1 MATQNLLQRLDA
13 AADTTGSSVNAS
25 DRRIEEVFIASE
37 AIAAGDFVTL
47 DLSKSDD
54 SDKALHVKKLNSGA
68 TITSLCVGVAIAAAA
83 AAGDNIRICVRGMI
97 SANVATGVAQADRLV
112 ASSTGGRAAVAPS
125 YRSDQKEGS
134 GGAGAGAVTQ
144 QAHIVAIAVSAE
156 SGNAATVYV
165 LPNF

>member
-68 TITSLCVGVAIAAAA
+68 TVTSLCVGVAIAAAA

-112 ASSTGGRAAVAPS
+112 ASSTGGRAEVAP
-125 YRSDQKEGS
+125 EFLTVT
-134 GGAGAGAVTQ
+134 GGAGAGTKVQ
-144 QAHIVAIAVSAE
+144 QQHIVAIAVSAE

>member
-13 AADTTGSSVNAS
+13 AAETTGSSVNAS

-97 SANVATGVAQADRLV
+97 SANVATGVAQGDRLIG
-112 ASSTGGRAAVAPS
+112 SSTGGRAAVAP
-125 YRSDQKEGS
+125 EFLTVT
-134 GGAGAGAVTQ
+134 GGAGAGTKVQ
-144 QAHIVAIAVSAE
+144 QQHIVAIAVSAE

>member
-13 AADTTGSSVNAS
+13 AAETTGSSVNAS

-112 ASSTGGRAAVAPS
+112 ASSTGGRAEVAP
-125 YRSDQKEGS
+125 EFLTVT
-134 GGAGAGAVTQ
+134 GGAGAGTKVQ
-144 QAHIVAIAVSAE
+144 QQHIVAIAVSAE

>member
-112 ASSTGGRAAVAPS
+112 ASSTGGRAEVAP
-125 YRSDQKEGS
+125 EFLTVT
-134 GGAGAGAVTQ
+134 GGAGAGTKVQ
-144 QAHIVAIAVSAE
+144 QQHIVAIAVSAE

>member
-54 SDKALHVKKLNSGA
+54 SDKALHVKKLTDSVTA
-68 TITSLCVGVAIAAAA
+68 SITSLCVGVAIAAAA

-112 ASSTGGRAAVAPS
+112 ASSTGGRAEVAP
-125 YRSDQKEGS
+125 EFLTVT
-134 GGAGAGAVTQ
+134 GGAGAGTKVQ
-144 QAHIVAIAVSAE
+144 QQHIVAIAVSAE

>member
-47 DLSKSDD
+47 DLEKSAD
-54 SDKALHVKKLNSGA
+54 SDKALYVKKLNSGG
-68 TITSLCVGVAIAAAA
+68 TITSLCVGVAIAAASA
-83 AAGDNIRICVRGMI
+83 ADDNIRICVRGMI

-112 ASSTGGRAAVAPS
+112 ASSTGGRAEVAP
-125 YRSDQKEGS
+125 EFLTVT
-134 GGAGAGAVTQ
+134 GGAGAGTKVQ
-144 QAHIVAIAVSAE
+144 QKHIVAIAVSAE